1 MEMYRAD
8 DVVVYDVYGLCRVKE
23 IKKLTFV
30 RSEPKE
36 DYYVLVPLTGAA
48 SQYYVPVGNEK
59 AVSKLRRP
67 FSKEKLDEIL
77 SQVKDEDYQ
86 WIENRQ
92 LRNETFQTILGRG
105 VTAELISLVK
115 CIYCRKEALAQRKK
129 RLSAS
134 DESVFTAAEK
144 LLNEEFSYALGIEKE
159 KVSEYIGRYFLS
171 KE

>member
-23 IKKLTFV
+23 IKKLSFV
-30 RSEPKE
+30 RSETKE
-36 DYYVLVPLTGAA
+36 VYYVLVPLTGAA

-67 FSKEKLDEIL
+67 FSKEKPDEIL
-77 SQVKDEDYQ
+77 SQVKDE
-86 WIENRQ
+86 N
-92 LRNETFQTILGRG
+92 
-105 VTAELISLVK
+105 
-115 CIYCRKEALAQRKK
+115 
-129 RLSAS
+129 
-134 DESVFTAAEK
+134 VFTAAKK

-159 KVSEYIGRYFLS
+159 KVSEYIGRYLLS